1 MLYYKKKDLYQ
12 SINYKWCAH
21 LCNEDPCCPPSFSP
35 KLFIYLFLLEFYWLF
50 VSHLNMKKDLTS
62 FILVLF
68 FVSQKPGILKKES
81 VDFLYPL

>member
-1 MLYYKKKDLYQ
+1 MQWGSML
-12 SINYKWCAH
+12 S
-21 LCNEDPCCPPSFSP
+21 PPFSP